1 MDRGLLNQTTECCT
15 RRRNGP
21 IGVEDKVGHNAM
33 VATNKI
39 KKEGTEEV
47 STAVP
52 DPPQVG
58 GVTAEPDTGKQSLKR
73 NTGIVVR
80 SATRRASAG
89 KSAQIWRKPDPDLGG
104 PNKEIGNS
112 RTTPK
117 DRKDPKKSERGQ
129 PS

>member
-58 GVTAEPDTGKQSLKR
+58 GVKAAAEIGKQRPMR
-73 NTGIVVR
+73 NADIV
-80 SATRRASAG
+80 AEKG
-89 KSAQIWRKPDPDLGG
+89 H
-104 PNKEIGNS
+104 KES
-112 RTTPK
+112 
-117 DRKDPKKSERGQ
+117 DC
-129 PS
+129 